1 MAEVGESFLGRY
13 TLLEKLPAPAF
24 VTTFLATDDNLNRRV
39 EITILQPRFAAHAE
53 FAARFSEAIKR
64 VMDLDHPAIARVYD
78 VGSDAQTNS
87 RFVVTEH
94 VAGTHLSRYIRDHQ
108 PTTNEALGLMENI
121 FGALAQAHDAGVV
134 HLGLTPHSIIVT
146 SAGRSRLV
154 GLGLLGIAANVA
166 GSADALAATLDT
178 SGYLAPE
185 QITLAQGAAAS
196 DIYAAG
202 LLLSQCLT
210 GRPTWDGTLRGDD
223 LVRRAGVPA
232 TLPGSVLPALDPDL
246 NSLIERCLSISA
258 ASRPSATEAAKV
270 LTDLRYAS
278 LPATE
283 SLTIAAQLPPTELI
297 DTPPSQSAPEA
308 PPAAS
313 HTTPAV
319 PAPGIDPTLASI
331 FPASALSTREFSANE
346 FTAGRTRSALVS
358 TVVIAVSSI
367 VAFAAIILFVVSTL
381 PANFLPSTSRTV
393 PNVVGMT
400 FEEAMS
406 SINSAGL
413 TIARK
418 DEPSST
424 VALDTIISSIP
435 ASGSKVEV
443 GSEVLVS
450 VSTGSTMVPVPNITG
465 MPLAAAKVALTKAG
479 LAVGTTTSVPSALAP
494 KGGVVTAIPAV
505 ATEVP
510 TGTLINL
517 TVSNG
522 LIRIPSLVGKS
533 ITDASAT
540 LTGPAI
546 GITPIIKSRASCSA
560 TDPISV
566 ATQSPEPG
574 DVPRNTSV
582 TLTYCSGR

>member
-13 TLLEKLPAPAF
+13 TLLENLPAPAF
-24 VTTFLATDDNLNRRV
+24 VTTYLATDDNLNRRV

-53 FAARFSEAIKR
+53 FAARFADAAKR

-78 VGSDAQTNS
+78 VGTDAQTGS
-87 RFVVTEH
+87 GFVVSEH

-108 PTTNEALGLMENI
+108 PSINEALGLMENV
-121 FGALAQAHDAGVV
+121 FGALAQAHEAGVV

-166 GSADALAATLDT
+166 GSADALASTLDT

-185 QITLAQGAAAS
+185 QITLAQGSAAS

-210 GRPTWDGTLRGDD
+210 GRPTWDGALRGDE
-223 LVRRAGVPA
+223 LVRRASVPA
-232 TLPGSVLPALDPDL
+232 TLPGSVLPALDPEL
-246 NSLIERCLSISA
+246 NSLIEGCLSISA
-258 ASRPSATEAAKV
+258 ASRPSAAEATKV
-270 LTDLRYAS
+270 LTGLRYTS

-283 SLTIAAQLPPTELI
+283 SLTVEAELAATELI
-297 DTPPSQSAPEA
+297 DTPPARG
-308 PPAAS
+308 AS
-313 HTTPAV
+313 TAQPAV
-319 PAPGIDPTLASI
+319 PQSTSTPSPGIDPTLASI

-413 TIARK
+413 TVARK
-418 DEPSST
+418 DEASAT
-424 VALDTIISSIP
+424 VALDTIISSVP

-465 MPLAAAKVALTKAG
+465 MPLAAAKLALTTAG

-494 KGGVVTAIPAV
+494 KGGVVAAIPAV
-505 ATEVP
+505 AAEVP
-510 TGTLINL
+510 AGTLVNL

-540 LTGPAI
+540 LTGPAT
-546 GITPIIKSRASCSA
+546 GITPIIKSKTSCSA

>member
-13 TLLEKLPAPAF
+13 TLLENLPAPAF
-24 VTTFLATDDNLNRRV
+24 VTTYLATDDNLNRRV

-53 FAARFSEAIKR
+53 FAARFADAAKR

-78 VGSDAQTNS
+78 VGTDAQTGS
-87 RFVVTEH
+87 GFVVSEH

-108 PTTNEALGLMENI
+108 PSINEALGLMENV
-121 FGALAQAHDAGVV
+121 FGALAQAHEAGVV

-185 QITLAQGAAAS
+185 QITLAQGSAAS

-210 GRPTWDGTLRGDD
+210 GRPTWDGALRGDE

-232 TLPGSVLPALDPDL
+232 TLPGSVLPALDPEL
-246 NSLIERCLSISA
+246 NSLIEGCLSISA
-258 ASRPSATEAAKV
+258 ASRPSAAEATKV
-270 LTDLRYAS
+270 LTGLRYTS

-283 SLTIAAQLPPTELI
+283 SLTVEAELAATELI
-297 DTPPSQSAPEA
+297 DTPPARG
-308 PPAAS
+308 AS
-313 HTTPAV
+313 TAQPAV
-319 PAPGIDPTLASI
+319 PQSTSTPSPGIDPTLASI

-413 TIARK
+413 TVARK
-418 DEPSST
+418 DEASAT
-424 VALDTIISSIP
+424 VALDTIISSVP

-465 MPLAAAKVALTKAG
+465 MPLAAAKLALTTAG

-494 KGGVVTAIPAV
+494 KGGVVAAIPAV
-505 ATEVP
+505 AAEVP
-510 TGTLINL
+510 AGTLVNL

-546 GITPIIKSRASCSA
+546 GITPIIKSKTSCSA
-560 TDPISV
+560 TNPISV

>member
-1 MAEVGESFLGRY
+1 MTEVGDSFLGRY

-24 VTTFLATDDNLNRRV
+24 VATFLATDDNLNRRV

-53 FAARFSEAIKR
+53 FAARFADAAKR

-78 VGSDAQTNS
+78 VGTDLKTGSG
-87 RFVVTEH
+87 FVVTEH
-94 VAGTHLSRYIRDHQ
+94 VAGTHLSRYIRDNRPAIHE
-108 PTTNEALGLMENI
+108 TLGLVENV
-121 FGALAQAHDAGVV
+121 FSALAQAHQAGVV

-146 SAGRSRLV
+146 SAGRSRIV

-166 GSADALAATLDT
+166 GSADALAATLNT
-178 SGYLAPE
+178 SAYLAPE
-185 QITLAQGAAAS
+185 QITLAQGTAAS

-210 GRPTWDGTLRGDD
+210 GRPTWDGNLRGED

-232 TLPGSVLPALDPDL
+232 ALPISVLPTLEPEL
-246 NSLIERCLSISA
+246 NSLIEACLSIAESD
-258 ASRPSATEAAKV
+258 RPSADVVAEV
-270 LTDLRYAS
+270 LGGLRFAEV
-278 LPATE
+278 PATE
-283 SLTIAAQLPPTELI
+283 SLILEPELAPTELI
-297 DTPPSQSAPEA
+297 EIPA
-308 PPAAS
+308 PAA
-313 HTTPAV
+313 
-319 PAPGIDPTLASI
+319 GIDPALARI
-331 FPASALSTREFSANE
+331 FPASALSTREFTSNE

-367 VAFAAIILFVVSTL
+367 IAFAAIILFVVSTL

-400 FEEAMS
+400 FSAAMS

-413 TIARK
+413 TVARK
-418 DEPSST
+418 DEPSAS
-424 VALDTIISSIP
+424 VALDTIISSLP
-435 ASGSKVEV
+435 ASGAKVEV
-443 GSEVLVS
+443 GSEVVVS
-450 VSTGSTMVPVPNITG
+450 VSTGSSMVPVPNVTG
-465 MPLAAAKVALTKAG
+465 MSLAAATTALTKAG
-479 LAVGTTTSVPSALAP
+479 LAIGTTRRVPSALAP
-494 KGGVVTAIPAV
+494 KDGIVSTMPTV

-510 TGTLINL
+510 AGTLVNL

-546 GITPIIKSRASCSA
+546 GITPIIKSKTSCTA
-560 TDPISV
+560 TEPISV
-566 ATQSPEPG
+566 STQSPEPG
-574 DVPRNTSV
+574 DVARDTSV

>member
-24 VTTFLATDDNLNRRV
+24 VTTFLAADDNLNRRV
-39 EITILQPRFAAHAE
+39 EVTILQPRFAAHAE
-53 FAARFSEAIKR
+53 FASSFADAAKR

-78 VGSDAQTNS
+78 VGTDAQTGS
-87 RFVVTEH
+87 GFVVSEH

-108 PTTNEALGLMENI
+108 PSTNEALGLMENV
-121 FGALAQAHDAGVV
+121 FGALAQAHEAGVV

-185 QITLAQGAAAS
+185 QITLAQGTAAS
-196 DIYAAG
+196 DIFAAG

-223 LVRRAGVPA
+223 LVRRAGVSA
-232 TLPGSVLPALDPDL
+232 ALPGSVLPALNPEL
-246 NSLIERCLSISA
+246 NSLIEGCLSISA
-258 ASRPSATEAAKV
+258 ASRPSAAEAAKV
-270 LTDLRYAS
+270 LTGLRYAS

-283 SLTIAAQLPPTELI
+283 SLTVAAELAPTELI
-297 DTPPSQSAPEA
+297 DTPPAQSAPA
-308 PPAAS
+308 PGL
-313 HTTPAV
+313 TPAL
-319 PAPGIDPTLASI
+319 APGIDPALASI

-400 FEEAMS
+400 FEEALS

-418 DEPSST
+418 DEPSAT
-424 VALDTIISSIP
+424 VALDTIISTVP

-450 VSTGSTMVPVPNITG
+450 VSTGSTLVPVPNITG
-465 MPLAAAKVALTKAG
+465 MPLAAAKLALTKAG

-494 KGGVVTAIPAV
+494 KGGVVAAIPAV
-505 ATEVP
+505 AAEVP
-510 TGTLINL
+510 AGTLINL
-517 TVSNG
+517 SVSNG

-546 GITPIIKSRASCSA
+546 GITPIIKSKTSCSA

>member
-1 MAEVGESFLGRY
+1 MTEVGDSFLGRY

-24 VTTFLATDDNLNRRV
+24 VATFLATDDNLNRRV

-53 FAARFSEAIKR
+53 FAARFADAAKR

-78 VGSDAQTNS
+78 VGTDLKTGSG
-87 RFVVTEH
+87 FVVTEH
-94 VAGTHLSRYIRDHQ
+94 VAGTHLSRYIRDNR
-108 PTTNEALGLMENI
+108 PAINETLGLVENV
-121 FGALAQAHDAGVV
+121 FSALAQAHQAGVV

-146 SAGRSRLV
+146 SAGRSRIV

-166 GSADALAATLDT
+166 GSADALAATLNT
-178 SGYLAPE
+178 SAYLAPE
-185 QITLAQGAAAS
+185 QITLAQGTAAS

-210 GRPTWDGTLRGDD
+210 GRPTWDGNLRGED

-232 TLPGSVLPALDPDL
+232 ALPISVLPTLEPEL
-246 NSLIERCLSISA
+246 NSLIEACLSIAESD
-258 ASRPSATEAAKV
+258 RPSADVVAEVLAGLRFAKV
-270 LTDLRYAS
+270 
-278 LPATE
+278 PATE
-283 SLTIAAQLPPTELI
+283 SLILEPELSPTELI
-297 DTPPSQSAPEA
+297 EIPA
-308 PPAAS
+308 PAA
-313 HTTPAV
+313 
-319 PAPGIDPTLASI
+319 GIDPALARI
-331 FPASALSTREFSANE
+331 FPASALSTREFTSNE

-367 VAFAAIILFVVSTL
+367 IAFAAIILFVVSTL

-400 FEEAMS
+400 FSEAMS

-413 TIARK
+413 TVARK
-418 DEPSST
+418 DEPSAS
-424 VALDTIISSIP
+424 VALDTIISSLP
-435 ASGSKVEV
+435 ASGAKVEV
-443 GSEVLVS
+443 GSEVVVS
-450 VSTGSTMVPVPNITG
+450 VSTGSSMVPVPNVTG
-465 MPLAAAKVALTKAG
+465 MSLAAATTALTKAG
-479 LAVGTTTSVPSALAP
+479 LAIGTTRRVPSALAP
-494 KGGVVTAIPAV
+494 KDGIVSTMPTV

-510 TGTLINL
+510 AGTLVNL

-546 GITPIIKSRASCSA
+546 GITPIIKSKTSCTA
-560 TDPISV
+560 TEPISV
-566 ATQSPEPG
+566 STQSPEPG
-574 DVPRNTSV
+574 DVARDTSV